1 MLAGM
6 VFHFD
11 SLLMLGGQVLLLAEA
26 IGLEFCLG
34 FAERL
39 L

>member
-11 SLLMLGGQVLLLAEA
+11 SLLRLVGQVLLLAETIA
-26 IGLEFCLG
+26 LQSGLG